1 MAESGGGARRRR
13 VVGGRPHKFTVRFTD
28 EELERVSAR
37 AAAARV
43 SVPAFLA
50 LAALH
55 SAEGTQLDAATV
67 RAFAAEIF
75 ALRRQVNRL
84 GHNVNQVAH
93 LLHGTGEV
101 EANAAETYRA
111 AGEAIQQI
119 DPLLSRLSDFLP
131 GGAP

>member
-28 EELERVSAR
+28 EELERVAAR

-50 LAALH
+50 LVALH
-55 SAEGTQLDAATV
+55 SAEGRQVDPATV
-67 RAFAAEIF
+67 RAFAVEIF
-75 ALRRQVNRL
+75 ALRRQVNLL
-84 GHNVNQVAH
+84 GNNVNQIAH
-93 LLHGTGEV
+93 KLHGTGEI
-101 EANAAETYRA
+101 ESTAAETYRA
-111 AGEAIQQI
+111 ATAAIEEI

-131 GGAP
+131 GGAA